1 MKVVA
6 ARATLT
12 PTLSRTREREQV
24 NMAGSFSPKRER
36 GQYHLAGP
44 LSRLRERVRVRAGAI
59 APNYPHA
66 RL

>member
-1 MKVVA
+1 MRVVA

-12 PTLSRTREREQV
+12 PTLSRMREREQY
-24 NMAGSFSPKRER
+24 NLTSSYSRQRQR
-36 GQYHLAGP
+36 GHYNLVSP

-59 APNYPHA
+59 APNNHHA